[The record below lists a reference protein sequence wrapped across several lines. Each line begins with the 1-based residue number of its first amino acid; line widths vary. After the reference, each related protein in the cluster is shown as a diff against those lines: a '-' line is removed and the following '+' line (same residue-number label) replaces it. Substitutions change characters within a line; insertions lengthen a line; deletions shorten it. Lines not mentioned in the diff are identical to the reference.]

1 MRNIIDIYTEVAQ
14 KLDTIS
20 EKEQAVVVQG
30 LAGTYHRTRLQA
42 LLDDLKSTS
51 SIYSQIENSSSVAVS
66 NGSAS
71 RENDEYLK
79 SLQARINKLKNE
91 AQLLAVTIGEA
102 FLSSGMVEFFTV
114 VTSGLKTIT
123 SLVSS
128 VGALPTAFVAI
139 NAILFLC
146 SSSFRG
152 LTASI
157 GGYAIAA
164 IRGQASTTALTG
176 KLKALQATAQATG
189 FTMKGA
195 LASTGIGLA
204 LVGIGAGFEY
214 LAKKQEDSRRRA
226 EELETQNK
234 QLKESYEN
242 NADSVDSI
250 VGKLESYE
258 QAMQAGELDLS
269 GEKEYVRLKNELAS
283 LLPSLSLGTNSYGD
297 AILGNSTAIKSQ
309 LGLLQNQIDKEKE
322 LKAIKEAADAK
333 EKIANAEKDI
343 KSYGKTQNQN
353 KNILEFEAND
363 NRNINKDFG
372 KVDLSSI
379 KETTKVIE
387 VAQKRLEQMRQA
399 ADQYASQG
407 QSSMAEKAKKDADA
421 FEQALGTYVGQA
433 SQIMQANTQLNNSYA
448 TTAVA
453 AITTSK
459 AMKDGSK
466 DFVNAFISSVNS
478 VETEGEKLKSFY
490 SSLEI
495 SVNTDK
501 FKDAFGELDSVISDF
516 TSAKKKF
523 EVGEIDTKQFEES
536 RKVLE
541 AEITKVRNM
550 LVKLAEEKGID
561 TSSFLASFDASIS
574 SLLGFERAVDEANL
588 TVEQASQATSEYSS
602 EVGGLGDTANETAE
616 KLKQFSNAAEAMVGA
631 SSQML
636 SSIDNAI
643 YSFQIMSG
651 KVQENSIQ
659 SAYLQQ
665 QLDILIAQYPELAS
679 QLNGTV
685 KQQEQAIKTIEI
697 ENNARKVLLDAYTQE
712 VSEKL
717 SGEGKKTRSAV
728 QGTQNRISAMRT
740 EINALSDLMKAWKKY
755 ADAANEAIS
764 ESETNAQTSSANDV
778 NTLQQEKLSVQ
789 ANNKIKELKKSK
801 SSATANIDKELASL
815 DSLTGSLTQH
825 VESAK
830 EAAKATD
837 TKTGSTNKATDA
849 TSKNT
854 AETKKNTVENLAQK
868 ESLLALNTVLDKYK
882 NQLSEIDLRLTKLN
896 NIQNKYAK
904 DSKEYRNAIKKE
916 IELTKAKI
924 DILNKQYKEQKKVA
938 SLEAS
943 MEDPYKYSEYDSGS
957 SGPSGGSVNYS
968 SSGGSS
974 YNGSYASIINST
986 AKKYGVD
993 PALIAGIIKQES
1005 NFNPN
1010 AKSHVGATGLM
1021 QLMPATARSLGVKNS
1036 SDPTQNIEG
1045 GTKYIA
1051 QMLKQFGGDLEKAL
1065 RAYNAGPGNVLN
1077 GKAYQFKETNDY
1089 VRKVTANYN
1098 NYKKNGVSDSSTKAL
1113 NNNTKALKNNTDATS
1128 KTVKTQKRK
1137 LSGWAGGQITN
1148 GWGASRSAASLTGGK
1163 HIGVD
1168 ISYAGIYGKALES
1181 NVAGKVKFAGR
1192 KSGNVGAVEGQK
1204 VVIID
1209 SSGKEH
1215 SYKHL
1220 KDINVKA
1227 GDQVAV
1233 GSKIGSVGGK
1243 YKSEGTTIKSRY
1255 GHLHYDVR
1263 DKNGK
1268 WIDPTNFAKAAMGKV
1283 TTGGVENLTG
1293 GSYLSDIDSSATG
1306 VTDKSSYLS
1315 IKEQALELQ
1324 NQIREYISNLV
1335 ESYLSIYETKIDKW
1349 NDRTAVFEAGQSKYS
1364 THSTKYR
1371 KYNNNI
1377 LANEKKV
1384 YRATQAEANDL
1395 KSIIQSGEVDGYKLS
1410 QAQIEEFKDKL
1421 RELNVS
1427 LAEQTVK
1434 IKELRFDTITSKLES
1449 FANAIE
1455 KSERAI
1461 SLSQAKQNKVTSD
1474 SKRYRQL
1481 QNEII
1486 KENRKEYKQVDK
1498 QARYA
1503 SQQLSK
1509 ENKRTSFS
1517 PSKKKDVQNK
1527 QKKYASKANDY
1538 QDKVIENKN
1547 RIAKS
1552 KITFTSKD
1560 QKRLDELNKKKK
1572 LTKKE
1577 TTEKSTLT
1585 KNKKIVNEK
1594 IKFTDSDKKRL
1605 DALAKKDKDSK
1616 NKKKDKNGKKIE
1628 KLTQKE
1634 IKEKA
1639 ELIKKQKNDGKKK
1652 YSLTKKE
1659 ISELEKAIKEDR
1671 SNRDKNKKAYKK
1683 YTDQLKNNGKLL
1695 TAKDKE
1701 ELEKQ
1706 LEELRIQRE
1715 EKRLAIAEAMMNKVQ
1730 SYRDSFAYQ
1739 GSVREYAIN
1748 RDTYKRNQTDS
1759 GSSKYR
1765 NLTTENIKNIKSEL
1779 ALKRREMNLIT
1790 QQLTNT
1796 SLLPAQLRELREA
1809 LRQLKLEVYES
1820 YEAIQ
1825 EERDARLRSSLE
1837 ANQNKIDE
1845 YSYLQS
1851 MSEIYQSQ
1859 LTEDTPD
1866 YNAQKSKQAD
1876 YISKQIELMKAN
1888 ADSLYAAAQ
1897 NTEFSVEQRKGY
1909 LQEWRDLRMSMAN
1922 MVKDQ
1927 LDANKQIADDY
1938 VALMKKGYEKKRD
1951 MALKAIDDERTAYS
1965 KLINDMIKAIDD
1977 SEKKLSHEEERTDR
1991 TDEIKKK
1998 KKKID
2003 TLAMDDSLM
2012 AKAER
2017 KKLQEELA
2025 ELEKDYAKWER
2036 QYNNE
2041 QKKEA
2046 LQEQLEEK
2054 NEQLDKEQKAVERYY
2069 ENILEDERRWK
2080 KMSED
2085 ILKGHIDTYIKE
2097 FQEMGIYVTNNLEG
2111 IGESIGTSLV
2121 DKFNEAI
2128 EKMKNLKT
2136 ETEHYQSLWED
2147 MMNQGFFEESGSY
2160 NPEESKPPSTNDS
2173 QGNMK
2178 YVANKDLKLTAN
2190 KDGSGESFNVEE
2202 GKVVTVTQSN
2212 DGKAYVKLQDGRE
2225 GWTSMDNLTNNH
2237 TTEKEFAKT
2246 RKEAKL
2252 YTSASQES
2260 TALGKIAADTKLEI
2274 TGKSGDFYKVKY
2286 NGQEGYVHK
2295 NNMDSTSG
2303 YETSQT
2309 TTTHENTYD
2318 KGKTEKEKD
2327 YSLKYA
2333 QEDVVIRN
2341 SASDSGK
2348 VVDNFKAGKALK
2360 MENGSD
2366 KNGWVQVVWNDG
2378 KSTGWVKKSTLGAEK
2393 PSTPNVTGE
2402 SSKGNE
2408 NKRKVTERSPMY
2420 KQNDSNGDYFGKI
2433 DPNEKVELVGK
2444 ALATGLQKI
2453 KYNNKTGWINAQK
2466 LKRFDSGG
2474 FTGNWSGNEGKIA
2487 MLHKKELVLNN
2498 DQTSH
2503 ILEVAKLLTGFKM
2516 PSTPQIKTPDI
2527 NFPTNDSPVSDMNF
2541 ETLVK
2546 IENFN
2551 GTQKEAD
2558 KLSKTLMNS
2567 LSKAGANI
2575 LRK

>member
-189 FTMKGA
+189 FTMKSM

-242 NADSVDSI
+242 NADSVDGI
-250 VGKLESYE
+250 ITKLESYE

-269 GEKEYVRLKNELAS
+269 GEQEYVRLKNELAS

-322 LKAIKEAADAK
+322 LKAIKDAADAK

-353 KNILEFEAND
+353 KNILEIEAND

-387 VAQKRLEQMRQA
+387 AAQKRLEQMRQA

-448 TTAVA
+448 TTAIA

-574 SLLGFERAVDEANL
+574 SLLGFERAVDE
-588 TVEQASQATSEYSS
+588 TGRTSEEVKSS
-602 EVGGLGDTANETAE
+602 VEGLADGVDSVGDSADETTE
-616 KLKQFSNAAEAMVGA
+616 RLKQFSNAAEAMVGA

-728 QGTQNRISAMRT
+728 QETQNRISAMRT

-789 ANNKIKELKKSK
+789 ANNKIKELKESK
-801 SSATANIDKELASL
+801 SDATANIDKELASL

-904 DSKEYRNAIKKE
+904 DSKEYRDAIKKE
-916 IELTKAKI
+916 IELTKDKI

-943 MEDPYKYSEYDSGS
+943 MEDPYKYSD
-957 SGPSGGSVNYS
+957 YS
-968 SSGGSS
+968 NGSSGGSS
-974 YNGSYASIINST
+974 DGGYTGNFSNKFINFIKEKEAYRDHWHDEGDGGLTSGWGNYKSWSEVRAQGIKEGSKITTEFATQSLIKELNQFASAVKKTVGNKYELNQNQFETLVSYA
-986 AKKYGVD
+986 
-993 PALIAGIIKQES
+993 
-1005 NFNPN
+1005 FNR
-1010 AKSHVGATGLM
+1010 GQGGLN
-1021 QLMPATARSLGVKNS
+1021 QLVKNS
-1036 SDPTQNIEG
+1036 ATTEQLGNNI
-1045 GTKYIA
+1045 TKYW
-1051 QMLKQFGGDLEKAL
+1051 G
-1065 RAYNAGPGNVLN
+1065 
-1077 GKAYQFKETNDY
+1077 
-1089 VRKVTANYN
+1089 
-1098 NYKKNGVSDSSTKAL
+1098 S
-1113 NNNTKALKNNTDATS
+1113 NTKFYKGLMNRRRAEQEFFFSKSPSGSTTTGTTEDNGT

-1204 VVIID
+1204 VVIVD
-1209 SSGKEH
+1209 ASGKEH

-1243 YKSEGTTIKSRY
+1243 YKSEGTTIKSRN

-1349 NDRTAVFEAGQSKYS
+1349 NDRTAIFEAGQSKYS

-1384 YRATQAEANDL
+1384 YRATQAEAKDL
-1395 KSIIQSGEVDGYKLS
+1395 KSIIQSGKVDGYKLS

-1486 KENRKEYKQVDK
+1486 RENRKEYKQVDK

-1503 SQQLSK
+1503 SQQLTK
-1509 ENKRTSFS
+1509 ENERTTFS
-1517 PSKKKDVQNK
+1517 ASKKKSIQTK
-1527 QKKYASKANDY
+1527 QSKAKTKAEAL
-1538 QDKVIENKN
+1538 QTRIKSSKKKIEN
-1547 RIAKS
+1547 S
-1552 KITFTSKD
+1552 KVTFTSKD
-1560 QKRLDELNKKKK
+1560 KKRLAELKKKDKLTAKQEKELTQLKKNEKIAGDKKNKLSTMEIAALNTQIKVDRKNRDERNKEYKK
-1572 LTKKE
+1572 LTK
-1577 TTEKSTLT
+1577 
-1585 KNKKIVNEK
+1585 
-1594 IKFTDSDKKRL
+1594 
-1605 DALAKKDKDSK
+1605 
-1616 NKKKDKNGKKIE
+1616 
-1628 KLTQKE
+1628 
-1634 IKEKA
+1634 
-1639 ELIKKQKNDGKKK
+1639 
-1652 YSLTKKE
+1652 
-1659 ISELEKAIKEDR
+1659 
-1671 SNRDKNKKAYKK
+1671 
-1683 YTDQLKNNGKLL
+1683 QLKNNGKLL

-1706 LEELRIQRE
+1706 LEELRVQRE
-1715 EKRLAIAEAMMNKVQ
+1715 EKRLAIAEAMMSKVQ

-1739 GSVREYAIN
+1739 GSVREFAIN

-1759 GSSKYR
+1759 GSSRYR
-1765 NLTTENIKNIKSEL
+1765 NLTTENIKNMKSEL

-1825 EERDARLRSSLE
+1825 EERDARLRSTLE

-1876 YISKQIELMKAN
+1876 YVSKQIELMKAN
-1888 ADSLYAAAQ
+1888 ADYFYAAAQ

-2147 MMNQGFFEESGSY
+2147 MMNQGYFEESGSY

-2190 KDGSGESFNVEE
+2190 KDGSGESFNVGE

-2225 GWTSMDNLTNNH
+2225 GWTSMDNLTNSH
-2237 TTEKEFAKT
+2237 TTEKEYAKT

-2260 TALGKIAADTKLEI
+2260 AALGKIAANTKLEI

-2333 QEDVVIRN
+2333 QEDVTIRN

-2393 PSTPNVTGE
+2393 PLTPNVTGE

-2420 KQNDSNGDYFGKI
+2420 EKNDANGAYYGKI

-2444 ALATGLQKI
+2444 AVATGLQKI
-2453 KYNNKTGWINAQK
+2453 KYGKKTGWINAQK
-2466 LKRFDSGG
+2466 LTKFDTGG
-2474 FTGNWSGNEGKIA
+2474 YTSNWSGNEGKIA

-2527 NFPTNDSPVSDMNF
+2527 NFPTNDSPASDMNF

-2558 KLSKTLMNS
+2558 KLSKTIMNS

>member
-1 MRNIIDIYTEVAQ
+1 MPRLTQQTGQNALASIGVGLTDTQGNMRDVIEIYKEVAV
-14 KLDTIS
+14 KIKDLNEV
-20 EKEQAVVVQG
+20 EKANVIMG
-30 LAGTYHRTRLQA
+30 LGGTYHRTRLTA
-42 LLDDLKSTS
+42 LLDDLGKVDSMYDQMYQS
-51 SIYSQIENSSSVAVS
+51 SLNSA
-66 NGSAS
+66 GSAE
-71 RENDEYLK
+71 RENDTYMK
-79 SLQARINKLKNE
+79 SLQARINKMKTE
-91 AQLLAVTIGEA
+91 FQLLGVAIGEA
-102 FLSSGMVEFFTV
+102 FLSEGM
-114 VTSGLKTIT
+114 IT
-123 SLVSS
+123 FLSTTTTFLQAMTKIVSV
-128 VGALPTAFVAI
+128 VGALPVGFVAL
-139 NAILFLC
+139 NAVLFLV
-146 SSSFRG
+146 SSRFRG

-157 GGYAIAA
+157 GAYGVSA
-164 IRGQASTTALTG
+164 IRGQATTTALTG
-176 KLKALQATAQATG
+176 KLKTLQATAQQAG
-189 FTMKGA
+189 FTLKSLA
-195 LASTGIGLA
+195 ASTGIGLA
-204 LVGIGAGFEY
+204 LLGIGAGFEY
-214 LAKKQEDSRRRA
+214 LARKQEESRQRA

-242 NADSVDSI
+242 NADSVNSI
-250 VGKLESYE
+250 IGKLESYE

-269 GEKEYVRLKNELAS
+269 GEQEYVRLKNELAS

-387 VAQKRLEQMRQA
+387 AAQQRLEQMRQA

-459 AMKDGSK
+459 SMKDGSK

-501 FKDAFGELDSVISDF
+501 FKDAFGELDNVISDF
-516 TSAKKKF
+516 SSAKKKF

-574 SLLGFERAVDEANL
+574 SLVGFERAVDE
-588 TVEQASQATSEYSS
+588 TGRTSEEVKSS
-602 EVGGLGDTANETAE
+602 VEGLADGVDSVGDSADETTE
-616 KLKQFSNAAEAMVGA
+616 RLKQFSNAAEAMVGA

-728 QGTQNRISAMRT
+728 QETQNRISAMRT

-916 IELTKAKI
+916 IELTKDKI

-943 MEDPYKYSEYDSGS
+943 MEDPYKYSDYNNASGGGSSDGGYTGNFSNKFLNFIKEKEGYRDHWHNEGDGGLTSGWGNYKSWSEVRAQGIKEGSKISKEFATQSLLKELNEFATGVKKVVGTKFDLNQNQFEALVSYAFNRGLGKANGS
-957 SGPSGGSVNYS
+957 SGLN
-968 SSGGSS
+968 
-974 YNGSYASIINST
+974 
-986 AKKYGVD
+986 
-993 PALIAGIIKQES
+993 
-1005 NFNPN
+1005 
-1010 AKSHVGATGLM
+1010 
-1021 QLMPATARSLGVKNS
+1021 QLVKNS
-1036 SDPTQNIEG
+1036 SSVEQLGNNI
-1045 GTKYIA
+1045 TKYW
-1051 QMLKQFGGDLEKAL
+1051 G
-1065 RAYNAGPGNVLN
+1065 
-1077 GKAYQFKETNDY
+1077 T
-1089 VRKVTANYN
+1089 
-1098 NYKKNGVSDSSTKAL
+1098 
-1113 NNNTKALKNNTDATS
+1113 NTKVYNGLMNRRKFEQDLFFSKSPSGSTTTGTTEDNGT

-1204 VVIID
+1204 VVIVD
-1209 SSGKEH
+1209 ASGKEH

-1243 YKSEGTTIKSRY
+1243 YKSEGTTIKSRN

-1349 NDRTAVFEAGQSKYS
+1349 NDRTAIFEAGQSKYS

-1384 YRATQAEANDL
+1384 YRATQAEAKDL
-1395 KSIIQSGEVDGYKLS
+1395 KSIIQSGKVDGYKLS

-1461 SLSQAKQNKVTSD
+1461 SLSQAKQNKVTPD

-1486 KENRKEYKQVDK
+1486 RENRKEYKQVDK

-1503 SQQLSK
+1503 SQQLTK
-1509 ENKRTSFS
+1509 ENERTTFS
-1517 PSKKKDVQNK
+1517 ASKKKSIQTK
-1527 QKKYASKANDY
+1527 QSKAKTKA
-1538 QDKVIENKN
+1538 QTLQTRIKSSKEKIEN
-1547 RIAKS
+1547 S
-1552 KITFTSKD
+1552 KVTFTSKD
-1560 QKRLDELNKKKK
+1560 KKRLAELKKKDKLTAKQQKELTQLKKNEKIAGDKKNKLSTMEITALNTQIKVDRKNRDERNKEYKK
-1572 LTKKE
+1572 LTK
-1577 TTEKSTLT
+1577 
-1585 KNKKIVNEK
+1585 
-1594 IKFTDSDKKRL
+1594 
-1605 DALAKKDKDSK
+1605 
-1616 NKKKDKNGKKIE
+1616 
-1628 KLTQKE
+1628 
-1634 IKEKA
+1634 
-1639 ELIKKQKNDGKKK
+1639 
-1652 YSLTKKE
+1652 
-1659 ISELEKAIKEDR
+1659 
-1671 SNRDKNKKAYKK
+1671 
-1683 YTDQLKNNGKLL
+1683 QLKNNGKLL

-1706 LEELRIQRE
+1706 LEELRVQRE
-1715 EKRLAIAEAMMNKVQ
+1715 EKRLAIAEAMMSKVQ

-1739 GSVREYAIN
+1739 GSVREFAIN

-1765 NLTTENIKNIKSEL
+1765 KLTTENINNMKSEL

-1825 EERDARLRSSLE
+1825 EERDARLRSSIE

-1888 ADSLYAAAQ
+1888 ADYFYAAAQ

-1977 SEKKLSHEEERTDR
+1977 SEKQLSHEEERSDR
-1991 TDEIKKK
+1991 TDEINKK

-2085 ILKGHIDTYIKE
+2085 ILKGHVETYIKE
-2097 FQEMGIYVTNNLEG
+2097 FQEMGIYVTNNLTG
-2111 IGESIGTSLV
+2111 IGESIGTNLTDEFSA
-2121 DKFNEAI
+2121 AI

-2136 ETEHYQSLWED
+2136 ETEKYQTIWKGMKDEGYFD
-2147 MMNQGFFEESGSY
+2147 ESGNY
-2160 NPEESKPPSTNDS
+2160 NSEESKHPSTNDS

-2190 KDGSGESFNVEE
+2190 KDGSGESVGVEE

-2225 GWTSMDNLTNNH
+2225 GWTSMDNLTNSH
-2237 TTEKEFAKT
+2237 TTEKEYAKT

-2260 TALGKIAADTKLEI
+2260 TALAKIAADTKLEI

-2333 QEDVVIRN
+2333 QEDVTIRS

-2393 PSTPNVTGE
+2393 PLTPNVTGE

-2466 LKRFDSGG
+2466 LTKFDTGG
-2474 FTGNWSGNEGKIA
+2474 YTSNWSGNEGKIA

-2558 KLSKTLMNS
+2558 KLSKTIMNS

>member
-1 MRNIIDIYTEVAQ
+1 MRNIIDIYTEVSQ

-189 FTMKGA
+189 FTMKSM

-204 LVGIGAGFEY
+204 LVGIGAGLEY

-242 NADSVDSI
+242 NADSVDGI
-250 VGKLESYE
+250 ITKLESYE

-269 GEKEYVRLKNELAS
+269 GEQEYVRLKNELAS

-387 VAQKRLEQMRQA
+387 AAQKRLEQMRQA

-459 AMKDGSK
+459 SMKDGSK

-561 TSSFLASFDASIS
+561 TSSFLASFDASVS
-574 SLLGFERAVDEANL
+574 SLLGFERAVDETKI
-588 TVEQASQATSEYSS
+588 TVDQASQATSEYSS
-602 EVGGLGDTANETAE
+602 EVGGLGDTADETAN
-616 KLKQFSNAAEAMVGA
+616 KLKEFSNAAEAMVGA
-631 SSQML
+631 SSQMID
-636 SSIDNAI
+636 SVDNAL
-643 YSFQIMSG
+643 YSFYLMNG
-651 KVQENSIQ
+651 EVKENTIQ

-665 QLDILIAQYPELAS
+665 QLELLSSQYPELAS
-679 QLNGTV
+679 QLKGTV
-685 KQQEQAIKTIEI
+685 KQQQKAIETIEI
-697 ENNARKVLLDAYTQE
+697 ENNARKVLLSAYDQE

-717 SGEGKKTRSAV
+717 SGEGLKTRSAV
-728 QGTQNRISAMRT
+728 KETQNRISAMRT
-740 EINALSDLMKAWKKY
+740 EINALSDLMQAWKQY
-755 ADAANEAIS
+755 ASAANQAIS
-764 ESETNAQTSSANDV
+764 ASENSMQTSSANNV
-778 NTLQQEKLSVQ
+778 GTLQQEKLSMQ
-789 ANNKIKELKKSK
+789 AKNKIKELKETKSD
-801 SSATANIDKELASL
+801 ATVNIDKEL
-815 DSLTGSLTQH
+815 DSLGSLSGALSSH
-825 VESAK
+825 VEVAEEAIKATKEKTKATKDDTDAQLLQK
-830 EAAKATD
+830 EA
-837 TKTGSTNKATDA
+837 
-849 TSKNT
+849 
-854 AETKKNTVENLAQK
+854 
-868 ESLLALNTVLDKYK
+868 LLQVNILLDKYK
-882 NQLSEIDLRLTKLN
+882 NKLAVIDTKMSKLSL
-896 NIQNKYAK
+896 IQSKYSK
-904 DSKEYRNAIKKE
+904 DSKEYRNAIKQE
-916 IELTKAKI
+916 IKLTEQKI
-924 DILNKQYKEQKKVA
+924 KVLEQQYKAQKQA
-938 SLEAS
+938 ATIDAS
-943 MEDPYKYSEYDSGS
+943 MDTPYSYTTTSDSGS
-957 SGPSGGSVNYS
+957 TS
-968 SSGGSS
+968 SSGSYSTGGSS
-974 YNGSYASIINST
+974 YTGQYASLINKY
-986 AKKYGVD
+986 AKQYNVD
-993 PALIAGIIKQES
+993 PALIAAVIRQES
-1005 NFNPN
+1005 GFRKNLTSP
-1010 AKSHVGATGLM
+1010 AGAHGLM
-1021 QLMPATARSLGVKNS
+1021 QLMPATAKGLGVTNR
-1036 SDPTQNIEG
+1036 SDPEQNIMG
-1045 GTKYIA
+1045 GTKYLA
-1051 QMLKQFGGDLEKAL
+1051 QLIKMFNGDIKKVLAG
-1065 RAYNAGPGNVLN
+1065 YNAGPYRKAIRN
-1077 GKAYQFKETNDY
+1077 GQYNLLPAETQNYIKKVSGYYNEYQKSGIKSADT
-1089 VRKVTANYN
+1089 KVTEA
-1098 NYKKNGVSDSSTKAL
+1098 
-1113 NNNTKALKNNTDATS
+1113 NTKALQENTKATS
-1128 KTVKTQKRK
+1128 TATATPKNPSKAWYQ
-1137 LSGWAGGQITN
+1137 QNFNQNITN
-1148 GWGASRSAASLTGGK
+1148 GKGTGKYGLQQYVADIESDIASRFQLSQNSGGYAYRQKVGGK
-1163 HIGVD
+1163 
-1168 ISYAGIYGKALES
+1168 SLS
-1181 NVAGKVKFAGR
+1181 
-1192 KSGNVGAVEGQK
+1192 
-1204 VVIID
+1204 
-1209 SSGKEH
+1209 EH
-1215 SYKHL
+1215 SYGRAIDFFATPETMKKIADTLVHHPLVQHVIYANKVSSYGQQWKDYGATKANGKSPHYDHVHVDFL
-1220 KDINVKA
+1220 KPDGTSAGTSGGKPSNINRVFA
-1227 GDQVAV
+1227 SDLGLFSS
-1233 GSKIGSVGGK
+1233 GGVGG
-1243 YKSEGTTIKSRY
+1243 SGGSSSS
-1255 GHLHYDVR
+1255 L
-1263 DKNGK
+1263 N
-1268 WIDPTNFAKAAMGKV
+1268 IDPN
-1283 TTGGVENLTG
+1283 
-1293 GSYLSDIDSSATG
+1293 ATG
-1306 VTDKSSYLS
+1306 VVDASSYES
-1315 IKEQALELQ
+1315 IMQAIYDAEQQQNELVAG
-1324 NQIREYISNLV
+1324 LV
-1335 ESYLSIYETKIDKW
+1335 ESYLARYDVRIAKW
-1349 NDRTAVFEAGQSKYS
+1349 TDRNSVYEAGQSKYS
-1364 THSTKYR
+1364 SHSSKYR
-1371 KYNNNI
+1371 RYNNNI
-1377 LANEKKV
+1377 LANEKKI
-1384 YRATQAEANDL
+1384 YRENQAKAKEL
-1395 KSIIQSGEVDGYKLS
+1395 KGYITSGKVDGERIP
-1410 QAQIEEFKDKL
+1410 QAKIEEFKSQL

-1486 KENRKEYKQVDK
+1486 RENRKEYKQVDK

-1503 SQQLSK
+1503 SQQLTK
-1509 ENKRTSFS
+1509 ENERTTFS
-1517 PSKKKDVQNK
+1517 ASKKKSIQTK
-1527 QKKYASKANDY
+1527 QSKAKTKAETL
-1538 QDKVIENKN
+1538 QTRIKSSKKKIEN
-1547 RIAKS
+1547 S
-1552 KITFTSKD
+1552 KVTFTSKD
-1560 QKRLDELNKKKK
+1560 KKRLVELKKKDKLTAKQEKELAQLKKNEKIAGNKKNKLSTMEIAALNTQIKVDRKNRDERNKEYKK
-1572 LTKKE
+1572 LTK
-1577 TTEKSTLT
+1577 
-1585 KNKKIVNEK
+1585 
-1594 IKFTDSDKKRL
+1594 
-1605 DALAKKDKDSK
+1605 
-1616 NKKKDKNGKKIE
+1616 
-1628 KLTQKE
+1628 
-1634 IKEKA
+1634 
-1639 ELIKKQKNDGKKK
+1639 
-1652 YSLTKKE
+1652 
-1659 ISELEKAIKEDR
+1659 
-1671 SNRDKNKKAYKK
+1671 
-1683 YTDQLKNNGKLL
+1683 QLKNNGKLL

-1706 LEELRIQRE
+1706 LEELRVQRE
-1715 EKRLAIAEAMMNKVQ
+1715 EKRLAIAEAMMSKVQ

-1739 GSVREYAIN
+1739 GSVREFAIN

-1759 GSSKYR
+1759 GSSRYR
-1765 NLTTENIKNIKSEL
+1765 KLTTENINNMKSEL

-1825 EERDARLRSSLE
+1825 EERDARLRSSIE

-1888 ADSLYAAAQ
+1888 ADYFYAAAQ

-1922 MVKDQ
+1922 MVKNQ

-2202 GKVVTVTQSN
+2202 GKIVTVTQSN

-2286 NGQEGYVHK
+2286 NDQEGYVHK

-2327 YSLKYA
+2327 YSLKYT
-2333 QEDVVIRN
+2333 QEDVTIRN

-2420 KQNDSNGDYFGKI
+2420 EKNDANGAYYGKI

-2444 ALATGLQKI
+2444 AVATGLQKI
-2453 KYNNKTGWINAQK
+2453 KYGKKTGWINAQK
-2466 LKRFDSGG
+2466 LTKFDTGG
-2474 FTGNWSGNEGKIA
+2474 YTSNWSGNEGKIA

-2516 PSTPQIKTPDI
+2516 PTTPQIKTPDI

-2558 KLSKTLMNS
+2558 KLSKTIMNS